1 MKKDQAS
8 PEEYDSQNFITNQ
21 PAETPSKSSDYYSI
35 PQNLGQNQMLQQ
47 MSTAKFPLMTTLSLS
62 AGSSKQANNPGYS
75 HLVDEL
81 PPQPNPS
88 PYLEE
93 PAENS
98 QFIQQKNIK
107 FKISTD
113 LENVQSNLNVLKG
126 ISQRSEIQNINQNTG
141 PRAIEKR
148 SRIWG

>member
-1 MKKDQAS
+1 MKKDQIS

-62 AGSSKQANNPGYS
+62 AGSSKQANNPTSNSYS

-93 PAENS
+93 PIENPH
-98 QFIQQKNIK
+98 FIQQKNIK

-126 ISQRSEIQNINQNTG
+126 ISQRSEI
-141 PRAIEKR
+141 
-148 SRIWG
+148 